1 MGEANFYY
9 FTCLNSHGDDGN
21 VRLSNVQKQIG
32 ATSKAEEGKCS
43 QFHQSRKRKEEKK
56 KGREEAEK
64 GRGCVE
70 RRKEKEKKRKEKDS
84 RRERRAERRTI
95 DENRR
100 EKHSTRQL

>member
-9 FTCLNSHGDDGN
+9 FTCLNHGDDGN

-32 ATSKAEEGKCS
+32 ATSKAEEGKCG

-64 GRGCVE
+64 GRTRVE
-70 RRKEKEKKRKEKDS
+70 GRKEKEKKRKEKDS
-84 RRERRAERRTI
+84 RRERGAERRTI

-100 EKHSTRQL
+100 EKHSTR